1 MPLTKITGG
10 EFDNTQGGLSVAGIM
25 TSGGARIGSTSPAA
39 QYSTLSVIGDA
50 AIIASG
56 PTLSLVGTDG
66 LTRYGYLYHGGAG
79 SDLYLTNQQNGNL
92 LFSTNNTERARLD
105 SSGRLGIG
113 TNNPQRS
120 LHIYGNY
127 SEFLIE
133 DPLNSVNSNRLNIFL
148 ANDKAQFRML
158 NQTGT
163 GGTTFLQ
170 GDAIGNITL
179 PTANTSILNSSGR
192 KILNQTGGI
201 LQVVQTVKSDVF
213 GTSSTSYIDVTGFNA
228 TITPSSTSSRILI
241 FVTGSA
247 GVSGAVTGGIQL
259 LRGSTAICVGNT
271 LAGYTSSS
279 GPNFYSGSSD
289 GNNNEAFAIHYL
301 DSPATTSATTY
312 KLQVY
317 APQGGNL
324 YVNTL
329 GSFISGQVYSMVT
342 ASTITLME
350 VSG

>member
-1 MPLTKITGG
+1 MPLTIDGQANSITSS
-10 EFDNTQGGLSVAGIM
+10 TAGVNI
-25 TSGGARIGSTSPAA
+25 PATVG
-39 QYSTLSVIGDA
+39 TLSVGPSGSYMNVTSSGIA
-50 AIIASG
+50 ATSISATTIAS
-56 PTLSLVGTDG
+56 T
-66 LTRYGYLYHGGAG
+66 
-79 SDLYLTNQQNGNL
+79 
-92 LFSTNNTERARLD
+92 
-105 SSGRLGIG
+105 
-113 TNNPQRS
+113 
-120 LHIYGNY
+120 
-127 SEFLIE
+127 
-133 DPLNSVNSNRLNIFL
+133 
-148 ANDKAQFRML
+148 
-158 NQTGT
+158 
-163 GGTTFLQ
+163 
-170 GDAIGNITL
+170 NITTTQVL
-179 PTANTSILNSSGR
+179 NTSGKPILNS
-192 KILNQTGGI
+192 TGSI

-271 LAGYTSSS
+271 LSGYTSSS
-279 GPNFYSGSSD
+279 GPNFYSGSAD
-289 GNNNEAFAIHYL
+289 GNNNETFAIHYL